1 MRCAAHL
8 TTMAKLITVFGA
20 TGQQG
25 GPIARALLQNAFKVR
40 AVTRNTESEKAKA
53 LRDVGAEVVAG
64 SVGDRKSVKAAI
76 SGAYGVYVVTPVSP
90 DEEQVGKAVADECKV
105 AGIKH
110 VVFGGL
116 DSVKDKI
123 GKSCAHFDSKS
134 AVEKYLDE
142 IGVPNT
148 SVRYPFYFENFL
160 NFFQYNAEADGSLSL
175 TLPMDGPMDAMSISD
190 GAPIVITVFQ
200 NPQQYLGKKIALSA
214 ERKGIPEY
222 LEIMSKVTGKVVK
235 YNQVSFEQFA
245 NQPNNPFAAEFS
257 AMFEYYSKVDTPYD
271 QEFTRRL
278 NPGTL
283 TFQQWAEQNKDKL
296 LA

>member
-1 MRCAAHL
+1 
-8 TTMAKLITVFGA
+8 MAKLITVFGA

-25 GPIARALLQNAFKVR
+25 GPVARALLQNAFKVR

-110 VVFGGL
+110 VVFSGL

-123 GKSCAHFDSKS
+123 GKPAAHFESKF

-148 SVRYPFYFENFL
+148 SVRYPYYFENFL
-160 NFFQYNAEADGSLSL
+160 TNFRFKAEADGTYSL
-175 TLPMDGPMDAMSISD
+175 TLPMDGPMDAIAIADVGVIVASI
-190 GAPIVITVFQ
+190 FQ
-200 NPQQYLGKKIALSA
+200 NPQQHLGKKISLST
-214 ERKGIPEY
+214 ERKSIPEY
-222 LEIMSKVTGKVVK
+222 LEIVSKVTGKVVK

-245 NQPNNPFAAEFS
+245 NQPNNPFAVHLS
-257 AMFEYYSKVDTPYD
+257 AMFEYYSKVDPMCD
-271 QEFTRRL
+271 QQLTRRL
-278 NPGTL
+278 NPGAL
-283 TFQQWAEQNKDKL
+283 TFQQWAEQNKDNL
-296 LA
+296 MA